1 MTDKILVVDDDP
13 DTVKFINIMLSRL
26 GYHVVSATSGM
37 EALERVQVEHPDLI
51 ILDVMMPGM
60 DGYEVS
66 RNLRRNPKTA
76 TTPILMFTAKT
87 TIEDKLAG
95 YDAGVNLYL
104 TKPIH
109 PIDLQAN
116 IRNLLAQRMG
126 KVEIVAGGEK
136 GYVVG
141 VLAATGGAG
150 VSTVVL
156 NLAITYSKKYNTK
169 VIAAEMKPGQGSW
182 AIDLNLTEPVGLANL
197 LSMELEDINTDS
209 VSKELIQTSF
219 GIKILS
225 ASNKTEYVEYAA
237 ATPQLELVLD
247 YLARLA
253 SLVFLDIGT
262 NFHPGFNAILNKCN
276 ELIMVVEPQP
286 VPIKR
291 SKLLAS
297 ELHLKG
303 FGSVKTMSTVLV
315 NRTRSD
321 IVLNISQVEQILG
334 YPAVMGFPPVVEQA
348 YRAADRAIPLIAVQ
362 PDGIIAMQFNTLAS
376 QINERVPAR

>member
-1 MTDKILVVDDDP
+1 MADKILIVDDDP
-13 DTVKFINIMLSRL
+13 DTIKFINIMLSRL
-26 GYHVVSATSGM
+26 GYTVVSATSGM
-37 EALERVQVEHPDLI
+37 EALEKVQVEHPDLI
-51 ILDVMMPGM
+51 VLDVMMPGM

-116 IRNLLAQRMG
+116 IRNLLAQKFT
-126 KVEIVAGGEK
+126 KVDVAGGK

-141 VLAATGGAG
+141 ILSATGGAG
-150 VSTVVL
+150 VSTVAL
-156 NLAITYSKKYNTK
+156 NLAITYAKKYNVK
-169 VIAAEMKPGQGSW
+169 VIAAELKPGQGSW
-182 AIDLNLTEPVGLANL
+182 ALDLNLSEPVGLPNL
-197 LSMELEDINTDS
+197 LSKELVDITMEA
-209 VSKELIQTSF
+209 VSNELIQTNF

-225 ASNKTEYVEYAA
+225 ASNKTENVEYAA
-237 ATPQLELVLD
+237 SIAQLELVLD
-247 YLARLA
+247 HLSNLAPI
-253 SLVFLDIGT
+253 VILDIGT
-262 NFHPGFNAILNKCN
+262 SFHPGFNAILNKCN

-297 ELHLKG
+297 DLHLKG

-348 YRAADRAIPLIAVQ
+348 YRASERAVPLTAVQ

-376 QINERVPAR
+376 QINERVPTH

>member
-1 MTDKILVVDDDP
+1 MADKILVVDDDP

-26 GYHVVSATSGM
+26 GYTVVSATSGM
-37 EALERVQVEHPDLI
+37 EALERVQAEHPDLI

-116 IRNLLAQRMG
+116 IRNLLSQ
-126 KVEIVAGGEK
+126 KVAKAEAAVDH

-141 VLAATGGAG
+141 VLSATGGAG
-150 VSTVVL
+150 VSTVAL
-156 NLAITYSKKYNTK
+156 NLAITYGKKYNTK
-169 VIAAEMKPGQGSW
+169 VIAAEMRPGQGSW
-182 AIDLNLTEPVGLANL
+182 ALDLNLTEPVGLVNL
-197 LSMELEDINTDS
+197 LSMELDDINTEA
-209 VSKELIQTSF
+209 VSKELIQTNF
-219 GIKILS
+219 GIKVLS
-225 ASNKTEYVEYAA
+225 ASNQMEKVESAA
-237 ATPQLELVLD
+237 ATPQLERVIDELAKLAALVI
-247 YLARLA
+247 
-253 SLVFLDIGT
+253 LDIGT
-262 NFHPGFNAILNKCN
+262 SFHPGFNAILNKCN

-303 FGSVKTMSTVLV
+303 FGSLKTMSTVTV

-348 YRAADRAIPLIAVQ
+348 YRAADRAVPLVTIQ
-362 PDGIIAMQFNTLAS
+362 PDGIIAMQFTTLAS
-376 QINERVPAR
+376 QINERIPAH

>member
-1 MTDKILVVDDDP
+1 MTEKILIVDDDP

-26 GYHVVSATSGM
+26 GYHVVAASSGM
-37 EALERVQVEHPDLI
+37 EALEKVTVEHPDLI

-76 TTPILMFTAKT
+76 ITPILMFTAKT

-116 IRNLLAQRMG
+116 IRNLLAQKLT
-126 KVEIVAGGEK
+126 KVDILGDQ

-141 VLAATGGAG
+141 VLSATGGAG
-150 VSTVVL
+150 VSTVAL
-156 NLAITYSKKYNTK
+156 NLAITYAKKYNVK
-169 VIAAEMKPGQGSW
+169 VIASETKPGQGSW
-182 AIDLNLTEPVGLANL
+182 ALDLNLTEPVGLVNL
-197 LSMELEDINTDS
+197 LSKELEDITMES
-209 VSKELIQTSF
+209 VSKELIQTNF
-219 GIKILS
+219 AIKVLS
-225 ASNKTEYVEYAA
+225 ASNQTENVEYAA
-237 ATPQLELVLD
+237 AIPQLELVLHHLTS
-247 YLARLA
+247 LAA
-253 SLVFLDIGT
+253 LVFLDIGT
-262 NFHPGFNAILNKCN
+262 SFHPGFNSILNLCN

-348 YRAADRAIPLIAVQ
+348 YRASDRSIPLIAVQ

-376 QINERVPAR
+376 QINERIPAH

>member
-1 MTDKILVVDDDP
+1 MSEKIMIVDDDP

-26 GYHVVSATSGM
+26 GYNVVSAVSGM
-37 EALERVQVEHPDLI
+37 EALEKVQVEHPDLI

-116 IRNLLAQRMG
+116 IRNLLAQKLT
-126 KVEIVAGGEK
+126 KVDIVGDK
-136 GYVVG
+136 GYLVG
-141 VLAATGGAG
+141 ILSATGGAG
-150 VSTVVL
+150 VSTVAL
-156 NLAITYSKKYNTK
+156 NLAITYAKKYNVK

-182 AIDLNLTEPVGLANL
+182 ALDLNLTEPAGLPNL
-197 LSMELEDINTDS
+197 LRMDMDDITMEA
-209 VSKELIQTSF
+209 VSRELIQTNF
-219 GIKILS
+219 AVKILS
-225 ASNKTEYVEYAA
+225 ASNKTEFVEYAVA
-237 ATPQLELVLD
+237 ISQLDKVLTQ
-247 YLARLA
+247 LSNLA
-253 SLVFLDIGT
+253 SVVFLDIGT
-262 NFHPGFNAILNKCN
+262 SFHPGFNTILNQCD

-291 SKLLAS
+291 SKLLSS

-334 YPAVMGFPPVVEQA
+334 YPAVMCFPPVVEQA
-348 YRAADRAIPLIAVQ
+348 YRAADRAVPLIAVQ

-376 QINERVPAR
+376 QINERVPVH

>member
-1 MTDKILVVDDDP
+1 MSEKIMIVDDDP

-26 GYHVVSATSGM
+26 GYNVVSAVSGM
-37 EALERVQVEHPDLI
+37 EALEKVQVEHPDLI

-116 IRNLLAQRMG
+116 IRNLLAQKLT
-126 KVEIVAGGEK
+126 KVDIVGDK
-136 GYVVG
+136 GYLVG
-141 VLAATGGAG
+141 ILSATGGAG
-150 VSTVVL
+150 VSTVAL
-156 NLAITYSKKYNTK
+156 NLAITYAKKYNVK

-182 AIDLNLTEPVGLANL
+182 ALDLNLTEPAGLPNL
-197 LSMELEDINTDS
+197 LRMDMDDITMEA
-209 VSKELIQTSF
+209 VSRELIQTNF
-219 GIKILS
+219 AVKILS
-225 ASNKTEYVEYAA
+225 ASNKTEFVEYAVA
-237 ATPQLELVLD
+237 ISQLDKVLTQ
-247 YLARLA
+247 LSNLA
-253 SLVFLDIGT
+253 SVVFLDIGT
-262 NFHPGFNAILNKCN
+262 SFHPGFNTILNQCD

-291 SKLLAS
+291 SKLLSS

-348 YRAADRAIPLIAVQ
+348 YRAADRAVPLIAVQ

-376 QINERVPAR
+376 QINERVPVH

>member
-1 MTDKILVVDDDP
+1 MADKILVVDDDP

-26 GYHVVSATSGM
+26 GYQVVSATSGM
-37 EALERVQVEHPDLI
+37 EALERVQDEH
-51 ILDVMMPGM
+51 
-60 DGYEVS
+60 S

-116 IRNLLAQRMG
+116 IRNLLTQKITKA
-126 KVEIVAGGEK
+126 EATGEH

-141 VLAATGGAG
+141 VLSATGGAG
-150 VSTVVL
+150 VSTIAL
-156 NLAITYSKKYNTK
+156 NLAITYAKKYNVK
-169 VIAAEMKPGQGSW
+169 VIAAEMRPGQGSW
-182 AIDLNLTEPVGLANL
+182 ALDLNLTEPVGLTNL
-197 LSMELEDINTDS
+197 LSMDLQDITAET
-209 VSKELIQTSF
+209 VSKELIQTNF

-225 ASNKTEYVEYAA
+225 ASNKTENVEYAA
-237 ATPQLELVLD
+237 ATPQLEAILGHLTSLASMVVLD
-247 YLARLA
+247 
-253 SLVFLDIGT
+253 VGT
-262 NFHPGFNAILNKCN
+262 SFHPGFNAILNKCD

-297 ELHLKG
+297 DLHLKG
-303 FGSVKTMSTVLV
+303 FGSLKTMSTVLV

-348 YRAADRAIPLIAVQ
+348 YRASDRAVPLITIQ

-376 QINERVPAR
+376 QINERVPVH

>member
-1 MTDKILVVDDDP
+1 MADKILVVDDDP

-26 GYHVVSATSGM
+26 GYSVVSATSGM

-116 IRNLLAQRMG
+116 IRNLLTQKLTKTEATTDH
-126 KVEIVAGGEK
+126 

-141 VLAATGGAG
+141 VLSATGGAG
-150 VSTVVL
+150 VSTIAL
-156 NLAITYSKKYNTK
+156 NLAITYAKKFNSK
-169 VIAAEMKPGQGSW
+169 VIAAEMRPGQGSW
-182 AIDLNLTEPVGLANL
+182 ALDLNLTEPVGLVNL
-197 LSMELEDINTDS
+197 LSMELEDITTDA
-209 VSKELIQTSF
+209 VSKELIQTNF
-219 GIKILS
+219 GIKLLS
-225 ASNKTEYVEYAA
+225 ASNQMEKVESAA
-237 ATPQLELVLD
+237 ATPQFERVIDQLAILATLV
-247 YLARLA
+247 
-253 SLVFLDIGT
+253 VLDIGT
-262 NFHPGFNAILNKCN
+262 SFHPGFNAILNKCN

-303 FGSVKTMSTVLV
+303 FGSLKTMSTVTV

-348 YRAADRAIPLIAVQ
+348 YRAADRAVPLVIVQ

-376 QINERVPAR
+376 QINERIPAH

>member
-1 MTDKILVVDDDP
+1 MTEKILVVDDDP
-13 DTVKFINIMLSRL
+13 DTVKFITIMLGRL
-26 GYHVVSATSGM
+26 GYHVIAATSGM
-37 EALERVQVEHPDLI
+37 EALEKVPVEHPDLI

-116 IRNLLAQRMG
+116 IRNLLAQKLS
-126 KVEIVAGGEK
+126 KVDIVGGM

-141 VLAATGGAG
+141 VLSATGGAG
-150 VSTVVL
+150 VSTVAL
-156 NLAITYSKKYNTK
+156 NLAITYAKKYNEK

-182 AIDLNLTEPVGLANL
+182 ALDLNLTEPVGLANL
-197 LSMELEDINTDS
+197 LSKELEDVTMDA
-209 VSKELIQTSF
+209 VSKELIQTNF
-219 GIKILS
+219 GIKVLS
-225 ASNKTEYVEYAA
+225 ASNRTEYVEYAA
-237 ATPQLELVLD
+237 ATPQLERVLEHLKG
-247 YLARLA
+247 LAG
-253 SLVFLDIGT
+253 VTFLDIGT
-262 NFHPGFNAILNKCN
+262 AFHPGFNAIINACN

-297 ELHLKG
+297 ELHMKG

-348 YRAADRAIPLIAVQ
+348 YRAADRAIPLISVQ
-362 PDGIIAMQFNTLAS
+362 PDGIIAMQFTTLAS
-376 QINERVPAR
+376 QINERVPMH

>member
-1 MTDKILVVDDDP
+1 MADKILVVDDDP

-26 GYHVVSATSGM
+26 GYQVVAATSGM

-116 IRNLLAQRMG
+116 IRNLLAQKVG
-126 KVEIVAGGEK
+126 KTEVVAGET

-141 VLAATGGAG
+141 VLSATGGAG
-150 VSTVVL
+150 VSTVAL
-156 NLAITYSKKYNTK
+156 NLAITYAKKYNVK
-169 VIAAEMKPGQGSW
+169 VIAAETKPGQGSW
-182 AIDLNLTEPVGLANL
+182 ALDLNLTEPAGLTNL
-197 LSMELEDINTDS
+197 LGMELEEITMEA
-209 VSKELIQTSF
+209 VSKELIQTNF

-225 ASNKTEYVEYAA
+225 AANQTENIELSA
-237 ATPQLELVLD
+237 ATPQLERVLSH
-247 YLARLA
+247 LTNMA
-253 SLVFLDIGT
+253 SLVILDIGT
-262 NFHPGFNAILNKCN
+262 SFHPGFNAILNKCT

-348 YRAADRAIPLIAVQ
+348 YRASERSVPLVAIQ

-376 QINERVPAR
+376 QINERIPTH

>member
-1 MTDKILVVDDDP
+1 MTDKILVVDDDL
-13 DTVKFINIMLSRL
+13 DTVKFINIMLKGL
-26 GYHVVSATSGM
+26 GYQVVSATSGM
-37 EALERVQVEHPDLI
+37 EALEMVQVEHPDLI

-87 TIEDKLAG
+87 TTEDKLAG

-116 IRNLLAQRMG
+116 IRNLLVRKQPT
-126 KVEIVAGGEK
+126 GELRLNK

-141 VLAATGGAG
+141 ILSATGGVG
-150 VSTVVL
+150 VSTVAL
-156 NLAITYSKKYNTK
+156 NLAITYSKKYNVK

-182 AIDLNLTEPVGLANL
+182 ALDLNLAEPVGLVNL
-197 LSMELEDINTDS
+197 LTKELDEITLES
-209 VSKELIQTSF
+209 VSKELIQTNF

-225 ASNKTEYVEYAA
+225 ASNKTENIEYAA
-237 ATPQLELVLD
+237 ATPQLELVID
-247 YLARLA
+247 CI
-253 SLVFLDIGT
+253 SNLVPVVILDIGT
-262 NFHPGFNAILNKCN
+262 SFHPGFNAILNKCD

-286 VPIKR
+286 VPVKR

-334 YPAVMGFPPVVEQA
+334 YPAVMGFPPVAEQA
-348 YRAADRAIPLIAVQ
+348 YRASERAIPLIAVQ
-362 PDGIIAMQFNTLAS
+362 PDGIIAMQFNTLAN
-376 QINERVPAR
+376 QINERIPT

>member
-1 MTDKILVVDDDP
+1 MADKILVVDDDP

-26 GYHVVSATSGM
+26 GYIVVSATSGM

-116 IRNLLAQRMG
+116 IRNLLTQKMA
-126 KVEIVAGGEK
+126 KAETATDH

-141 VLAATGGAG
+141 VLSATGGAG
-150 VSTVVL
+150 VSTIAL
-156 NLAITYSKKYNTK
+156 NLAITYAKKFNTK
-169 VIAAEMKPGQGSW
+169 VIAAEMRPGQGSW
-182 AIDLNLTEPVGLANL
+182 ALDLNLSEPVGLVNL
-197 LSMELEDINTDS
+197 LGLELDDITTEA
-209 VSKELIQTSF
+209 VSKELIQTNF
-219 GIKILS
+219 GIKVLS
-225 ASNKTEYVEYAA
+225 ASNQMEKVESAA
-237 ATPQLELVLD
+237 ATPQLERVIDQLTSLAALV
-247 YLARLA
+247 
-253 SLVFLDIGT
+253 VLDIGT
-262 NFHPGFNAILNKCN
+262 SFHPGFNAILNKCN

-303 FGSVKTMSTVLV
+303 FGSLKTMSTVTV

-348 YRAADRAIPLIAVQ
+348 YRAADRAVPLVSVQ

-376 QINERVPAR
+376 QINERVPVH

>member
-1 MTDKILVVDDDP
+1 MADKILVVDDDP

-26 GYHVVSATSGM
+26 GYTVVSATSGM
-37 EALERVQVEHPDLI
+37 EALDKVQVEHPDLI

-116 IRNLLAQRMG
+116 IRNLLAQKFT
-126 KVEIVAGGEK
+126 KVEVAGDK
-136 GYVVG
+136 GYIVG
-141 VLAATGGAG
+141 ILSATGGAG
-150 VSTVVL
+150 VSTVAL
-156 NLAITYSKKYNTK
+156 NLAITYAKKYNVK

-182 AIDLNLTEPVGLANL
+182 ALDLNLTEPVGLPNL
-197 LSMELEDINTDS
+197 LSKELVEITTDT
-209 VSKELIQTSF
+209 VSNELIQTSF

-225 ASNKTEYVEYAA
+225 ATNETENVEYAA
-237 ATPQLELVLD
+237 STPQLELVLD
-247 YLARLA
+247 YLSSLA
-253 SLVFLDIGT
+253 AVVVLDIGT
-262 NFHPGFNAILNKCN
+262 NFHPGFNAILSKCN

-348 YRAADRAIPLIAVQ
+348 YRASERAVPLTAVQ

-376 QINERVPAR
+376 QINERLPAH

>member
-1 MTDKILVVDDDP
+1 MADKILVVDDDP

-26 GYHVVSATSGM
+26 GYLVISATSGM

-116 IRNLLAQRMG
+116 IRNLLTQKLTKADTTADQ
-126 KVEIVAGGEK
+126 

-141 VLAATGGAG
+141 VLSATGGAG
-150 VSTVVL
+150 VSTIAL
-156 NLAITYSKKYNTK
+156 NLAITYAKKFNTK
-169 VIAAEMKPGQGSW
+169 VIAAEMRPGQGSW
-182 AIDLNLTEPVGLANL
+182 ALDLNLTEPVGLANL
-197 LSMELEDINTDS
+197 LGLELVDITLEA
-209 VSKELIQTSF
+209 VSKELIQTNF

-225 ASNKTEYVEYAA
+225 ASNQTEKVEYAS
-237 ATPQLELVLD
+237 ATPQLEQVISHLTTLAALV
-247 YLARLA
+247 
-253 SLVFLDIGT
+253 VLDIGT
-262 NFHPGFNAILNKCN
+262 SFHPGFNAILNKCN

-303 FGSVKTMSTVLV
+303 FGSLKTMSTVTV

-348 YRAADRAIPLIAVQ
+348 YRAADRAVPLISVQ

-376 QINERVPAR
+376 QINERIPIH

>member
-1 MTDKILVVDDDP
+1 MADKILVVDDDP

-26 GYHVVSATSGM
+26 GYVVVSATSGM

-116 IRNLLAQRMG
+116 IRNLLTQ
-126 KVEIVAGGEK
+126 KVAKAETTSDH

-141 VLAATGGAG
+141 VLSATGGAG
-150 VSTVVL
+150 VSTIAL
-156 NLAITYSKKYNTK
+156 NLAITYAKKFNTK
-169 VIAAEMKPGQGSW
+169 VIAAEMRPGQGSW
-182 AIDLNLTEPVGLANL
+182 ALDLNLTEPVGLVNL
-197 LSMELEDINTDS
+197 LGMELHDVTTDA
-209 VSKELIQTSF
+209 VSKELIQTNF

-225 ASNKTEYVEYAA
+225 ASNQMEKVECAA
-237 ATPQLELVLD
+237 ATSQLERVIDHLTS
-247 YLARLA
+247 LAA
-253 SLVFLDIGT
+253 IVVLDIGT
-262 NFHPGFNAILNKCN
+262 SFHPGFNAILNKCN

-303 FGSVKTMSTVLV
+303 FGSLKTMSTVTV

-348 YRAADRAIPLIAVQ
+348 YRAADRAVPLVSIQ
-362 PDGIIAMQFNTLAS
+362 PDGIIAMQFTTLAS
-376 QINERVPAR
+376 QINERVPAH

>member
-1 MTDKILVVDDDP
+1 MADKILIVDDDP

-26 GYHVVSATSGM
+26 GYQVVSATSGM

-116 IRNLLAQRMG
+116 IRNLLTQKITKAEATG
-126 KVEIVAGGEK
+126 DK

-141 VLAATGGAG
+141 VLSATGGAG
-150 VSTVVL
+150 VSTVAL
-156 NLAITYSKKYNTK
+156 NLAITYAKKYNAK

-182 AIDLNLTEPVGLANL
+182 ALDLNLTEPVGLTNL
-197 LSMELEDINTDS
+197 LGMELQDINMDT
-209 VSKELIQTSF
+209 VSKELIQTNF
-219 GIKILS
+219 GIKVLS
-225 ASNKTEYVEYAA
+225 ASNKTENAEYAA
-237 ATPQLELVLD
+237 STPQLELVLD
-247 YLARLA
+247 YLANLA
-253 SLVFLDIGT
+253 SIIILDIGT
-262 NFHPGFNAILNKCN
+262 SFHPGFNAILNKCD

-297 ELHLKG
+297 DLHLKG
-303 FGSVKTMSTVLV
+303 FGSIKTMSTVLV

-348 YRAADRAIPLIAVQ
+348 YRASERAVPLVTVQ

-376 QINERVPAR
+376 QINERVPSH

>member
-1 MTDKILVVDDDP
+1 
-13 DTVKFINIMLSRL
+13 MLSRL
-26 GYHVVSATSGM
+26 GYTVVSATSGM
-37 EALERVQVEHPDLI
+37 EALERVQAEHPDLI

-116 IRNLLAQRMG
+116 IRNLLTQKLTKA
-126 KVEIVAGGEK
+126 ETAADH

-141 VLAATGGAG
+141 VLSATGGAG
-150 VSTVVL
+150 VSTIAL
-156 NLAITYSKKYNTK
+156 NLAITYAKKFNSK
-169 VIAAEMKPGQGSW
+169 VIAAEMRPGQGSW
-182 AIDLNLTEPVGLANL
+182 ALDLNLTEPVGLVNL
-197 LSMELEDINTDS
+197 LSMELDDITLEA
-209 VSKELIQTSF
+209 VSKELIQTNFSV
-219 GIKILS
+219 KILS
-225 ASNKTEYVEYAA
+225 ASNQTEKVECAS
-237 ATPQLELVLD
+237 ATPQLERVID
-247 YLARLA
+247 HLANLA
-253 SLVFLDIGT
+253 SVIILDIGT
-262 NFHPGFNAILNKCN
+262 SFHPGFNAILNKCN

-291 SKLLAS
+291 SKLLAG

-303 FGSVKTMSTVLV
+303 FGSVKTMSTVTV

-348 YRAADRAIPLIAVQ
+348 YRAADRAIPLIMVQ
-362 PDGIIAMQFNTLAS
+362 PDGIIAMQFVTLAS
-376 QINERVPAR
+376 QINERVPIH

>member
-1 MTDKILVVDDDP
+1 MADKILVVDDDP

-26 GYHVVSATSGM
+26 GYQVVSATSGM

-116 IRNLLAQRMG
+116 IRNLLAQ
-126 KVEIVAGGEK
+126 KLTKAEAAVGE
-136 GYVVG
+136 GAYVVG
-141 VLAATGGAG
+141 VLSATGGAG
-150 VSTVVL
+150 VSTVAL
-156 NLAITYSKKYNTK
+156 NLAITYAKKYSVK

-182 AIDLNLTEPVGLANL
+182 ALDLNLTEPVGLTNL
-197 LSMELEDINTDS
+197 LAMSLEEITLET
-209 VSKELIQTSF
+209 VSKELIQTNF

-225 ASNKTEYVEYAA
+225 ASNQTENVEYAA
-237 ATPQLELVLD
+237 ATPQLELVLSH
-247 YLARLA
+247 LTTLA
-253 SLVFLDIGT
+253 SLVVLDIGT
-262 NFHPGFNAILNKCN
+262 SFHPGFNSILNKCN

-286 VPIKR
+286 VTIKR

-348 YRAADRAIPLIAVQ
+348 YRASERAVPLVAIQ

-376 QINERVPAR
+376 QINERVPAH

>member
-1 MTDKILVVDDDP
+1 MADKILIVDDDP

-26 GYHVVSATSGM
+26 GYSVVSATSGM

-66 RNLRRNPKTA
+66 RNLRRSPKTA

-116 IRNLLAQRMG
+116 IRNLLAQKFS
-126 KVEIVAGGEK
+126 KVEVAGDK
-136 GYVVG
+136 GYMVG
-141 VLAATGGAG
+141 ILSATGGAG
-150 VSTVVL
+150 VSTVAL
-156 NLAITYSKKYNTK
+156 NLAITYAKKYSVK
-169 VIAAEMKPGQGSW
+169 VIAAELKPGQGSW
-182 AIDLNLTEPVGLANL
+182 ALDLNLSEPVGLPNL
-197 LSMELEDINTDS
+197 LSKELVDITMDS
-209 VSKELIQTSF
+209 VSNELIQTSF

-225 ASNKTEYVEYAA
+225 ASNKTENIEYAA
-237 ATPQLELVLD
+237 CTPQLELTLD
-247 YLARLA
+247 HLSHLANI
-253 SLVFLDIGT
+253 VILDIGT
-262 NFHPGFNAILNKCN
+262 SFHPGFNAILNKCN

-286 VPIKR
+286 IPIKR

-297 ELHLKG
+297 DLHLKG

-348 YRAADRAIPLIAVQ
+348 YRASERAVPLTAVQ

-376 QINERVPAR
+376 QINERVPAH

>member
-1 MTDKILVVDDDP
+1 
-13 DTVKFINIMLSRL
+13 
-26 GYHVVSATSGM
+26 M
-37 EALERVQVEHPDLI
+37 EALEMVQVEHPDLI

-87 TIEDKLAG
+87 TTEDKLAG

-116 IRNLLAQRMG
+116 IRNLLVRKQPT
-126 KVEIVAGGEK
+126 GELRLNK

-141 VLAATGGAG
+141 ILSATGGVG
-150 VSTVVL
+150 VSTVAM
-156 NLAITYSKKYNTK
+156 NLAITYAKKYNVK

-182 AIDLNLTEPVGLANL
+182 ALDLNLTEPVGLVNL
-197 LSMELEDINTDS
+197 LTKELHEITLES
-209 VSKELIQTSF
+209 VSKELIQTNF

-225 ASNKTEYVEYAA
+225 SSNKTENIEYAA
-237 ATPQLELVLD
+237 ATPQLEQVID
-247 YLARLA
+247 SISNLA
-253 SLVFLDIGT
+253 SLVILDIGT
-262 NFHPGFNAILNKCN
+262 SFHPGFNAILNKCD

-286 VPIKR
+286 VPVKR

-334 YPAVMGFPPVVEQA
+334 YPAVMGFPPVAEQA
-348 YRAADRAIPLIAVQ
+348 YRASERAIPLISVQ

-376 QINERVPAR
+376 QINERIPT

>member
-1 MTDKILVVDDDP
+1 MADKILIVDDDP

-26 GYHVVSATSGM
+26 GYQVVSATSGM

-116 IRNLLAQRMG
+116 IRNLLAQKMVKTELVG
-126 KVEIVAGGEK
+126 DY

-150 VSTVVL
+150 VSTVAL
-156 NLAITYSKKYNTK
+156 NLAITYSKKYNVK
-169 VIAAEMKPGQGSW
+169 VIGAELKPGQGSW
-182 AIDLNLTEPVGLANL
+182 ALDLNLTEPVGLSNL
-197 LSMELEDINTDS
+197 LAMELDEVTIEN
-209 VSKELIQTSF
+209 VSKELIQTNF

-225 ASNKTEYVEYAA
+225 ASNKTEYVEYASN
-237 ATPQLELVLD
+237 TPQLERILD
-247 YLARLA
+247 HLSGLA
-253 SLVFLDIGT
+253 SIVVLDIGT
-262 NFHPGFNAILNKCN
+262 SFHPGFNAILNKCN

-348 YRAADRAIPLIAVQ
+348 YRASERAVPLVTVQ

-376 QINERVPAR
+376 QINERVPTH

>member
-1 MTDKILVVDDDP
+1 MADKILVVDDDP

-26 GYHVVSATSGM
+26 GYVVVAATSGM
-37 EALERVQVEHPDLI
+37 EALERVQTEHPDLI

-116 IRNLLAQRMG
+116 IRNLLTQKLSKA
-126 KVEIVAGGEK
+126 EIAEDH

-141 VLAATGGAG
+141 VLSATGGAG
-150 VSTVVL
+150 VSTIAL
-156 NLAITYSKKYNTK
+156 NLAITYGKKFNVK
-169 VIAAEMKPGQGSW
+169 VIAAEMRPGQGSW
-182 AIDLNLTEPVGLANL
+182 ALDLNLSEPVGLVNL
-197 LSMELEDINTDS
+197 LGMELDDITADT
-209 VSKELIQTSF
+209 VSKELIQTNF

-225 ASNKTEYVEYAA
+225 ASNQTEKVESAA
-237 ATPQLELVLD
+237 ATPQFERVIDQLKTLANLV
-247 YLARLA
+247 
-253 SLVFLDIGT
+253 VLDIGT
-262 NFHPGFNAILNKCN
+262 SFHPGFNAILNKCN

-286 VPIKR
+286 IPIKR

-303 FGSVKTMSTVLV
+303 FGSLKTMSTVTV

-348 YRAADRAIPLIAVQ
+348 YRAADRSVPLVSVQ

-376 QINERVPAR
+376 QINERIPVH

>member
-1 MTDKILVVDDDP
+1 MADKILVVDDDP

-26 GYHVVSATSGM
+26 GYSVVSATSGM

-116 IRNLLAQRMG
+116 IRNLLTQKLTKTEA
-126 KVEIVAGGEK
+126 ATDH

-141 VLAATGGAG
+141 VLSATGGAG
-150 VSTVVL
+150 VSTIAL
-156 NLAITYSKKYNTK
+156 NLAITYAKKFNSK
-169 VIAAEMKPGQGSW
+169 VIAAEMRPGQGSW
-182 AIDLNLTEPVGLANL
+182 ALDLNLTEPVGLVNL
-197 LSMELEDINTDS
+197 LSMELDDITPDA
-209 VSKELIQTSF
+209 VSKELIQTNF
-219 GIKILS
+219 GIKLLS
-225 ASNKTEYVEYAA
+225 ASNQMEKVESAA
-237 ATPQLELVLD
+237 ATPQFERVIDQLAAMATLVI
-247 YLARLA
+247 
-253 SLVFLDIGT
+253 LDIGT
-262 NFHPGFNAILNKCN
+262 SFHPGFNAILNKCN

-303 FGSVKTMSTVLV
+303 FGSLKTMSTVTV

-348 YRAADRAIPLIAVQ
+348 YRAADRAVPLVIVQ

-376 QINERVPAR
+376 QINERIPVH

>member
-1 MTDKILVVDDDP
+1 MTEKILVVDDDP

-26 GYHVVSATSGM
+26 GYTVVSATSGM

-116 IRNLLAQRMG
+116 IRNLLTQKLTKTETA
-126 KVEIVAGGEK
+126 ADH
-136 GYVVG
+136 GYIVG
-141 VLAATGGAG
+141 VLSATGGAG
-150 VSTVVL
+150 VSTIAL
-156 NLAITYSKKYNTK
+156 NLAITYAKKFNSK
-169 VIAAEMKPGQGSW
+169 VIAAEMRPGQGSW
-182 AIDLNLTEPVGLANL
+182 ALDLNLTEPVGLVNL
-197 LSMELEDINTDS
+197 LSMELDDVTIEA
-209 VSKELIQTSF
+209 VSKELIQTNF
-219 GIKILS
+219 GIRLLS
-225 ASNKTEYVEYAA
+225 ASNQTEKVECAS
-237 ATPQLELVLD
+237 ATPQLERVID
-247 YLARLA
+247 HLANLA
-253 SLVFLDIGT
+253 SVIVLDIGT
-262 NFHPGFNAILNKCN
+262 SFHPGFNSILNKCN

-297 ELHLKG
+297 DLHLKG
-303 FGSVKTMSTVLV
+303 FGSLKTMSTVTV

-348 YRAADRAIPLIAVQ
+348 YRAADRAIPLIMVQ
-362 PDGIIAMQFNTLAS
+362 PEGIIAMQFVTLAN
-376 QINERVPAR
+376 QINERVPVH

>member
-1 MTDKILVVDDDP
+1 MPEKILIVDDDP

-26 GYHVVSATSGM
+26 GYQVVAASSGM
-37 EALERVQVEHPDLI
+37 EALERVQIEHPDLI

-116 IRNLLAQRMG
+116 IRNLLAQRLA
-126 KVEIVAGGEK
+126 KVEIVGDM

-141 VLAATGGAG
+141 VLSATGGAG
-150 VSTVVL
+150 VSTVAL
-156 NLAITYSKKYNTK
+156 NLAITYAKKYNVK

-182 AIDLNLTEPVGLANL
+182 ALDLNLTEPVGLSNL
-197 LSMELEDINTDS
+197 LCKELDDITMEA
-209 VSKELIQTSF
+209 VSKELIQTTF
-219 GIKILS
+219 GIKVLS
-225 ASNKTEYVEYAA
+225 ASNKTENVEYAA
-237 ATPQLELVLD
+237 ATPQLERILQHLSS
-247 YLARLA
+247 LATIL
-253 SLVFLDIGT
+253 FLDIGT
-262 NFHPGFNAILNKCN
+262 SFHPGFNSILNSCN

-286 VPIKR
+286 IPIKR

-321 IVLNISQVEQILG
+321 IVMNISQVEQILG

-348 YRAADRAIPLIAVQ
+348 YRASDRAIPLISVQ

-376 QINERVPAR
+376 QINERVPTH

>member
-1 MTDKILVVDDDP
+1 MADKILVVDDDP

-26 GYHVVSATSGM
+26 GYIVVSATSGM
-37 EALERVQVEHPDLI
+37 EALERVQTEHPDLI

-116 IRNLLAQRMG
+116 IRNLLTQKLTKA
-126 KVEIVAGGEK
+126 EAAADH

-141 VLAATGGAG
+141 VLSATGGAG
-150 VSTVVL
+150 VSTIAL
-156 NLAITYSKKYNTK
+156 NLAITYAKKFNSK
-169 VIAAEMKPGQGSW
+169 VIAAEMRPGQGSW
-182 AIDLNLTEPVGLANL
+182 ALDLNLTEPLGLVNL
-197 LSMELEDINTDS
+197 LGMELDDITPEA
-209 VSKELIQTSF
+209 VSKELIQTNF

-225 ASNKTEYVEYAA
+225 ASNQTEKVESAA
-237 ATPQLELVLD
+237 ATPQLERVIDHLTNLANVLI
-247 YLARLA
+247 
-253 SLVFLDIGT
+253 LDIGT
-262 NFHPGFNAILNKCN
+262 SFHPGFNAILNKCN

-303 FGSVKTMSTVLV
+303 FGSLKTMSTVTV

-348 YRAADRAIPLIAVQ
+348 YRAADRAVPLVAIQ

-376 QINERVPAR
+376 QINERVPVH

>member
-1 MTDKILVVDDDP
+1 MADKILGVDDDP
-13 DTVKFINIMLSRL
+13 DTVKVINIMLSRL
-26 GYHVVSATSGM
+26 GYIVVSATSGM

-116 IRNLLAQRMG
+116 IRNLLTQKMA
-126 KVEIVAGGEK
+126 KAETATDH

-141 VLAATGGAG
+141 VLSATGGAG
-150 VSTVVL
+150 VSTIAL
-156 NLAITYSKKYNTK
+156 NLAITYAKKFNTK
-169 VIAAEMKPGQGSW
+169 VIAAEMRPGQGSW
-182 AIDLNLTEPVGLANL
+182 ALDLNLSEPVGLVNL
-197 LSMELEDINTDS
+197 LGLELDDITTEA
-209 VSKELIQTSF
+209 VSKELIQTNF
-219 GIKILS
+219 GIKVLS
-225 ASNKTEYVEYAA
+225 ASNQMEKVESAA
-237 ATPQLELVLD
+237 ATPQLERVIDQLTSLAALV
-247 YLARLA
+247 
-253 SLVFLDIGT
+253 VLDIGT
-262 NFHPGFNAILNKCN
+262 SFHPGFNAILNKCN

-303 FGSVKTMSTVLV
+303 FGSLKTMSTVTV

-348 YRAADRAIPLIAVQ
+348 YRAADRAVPLVSVQ

-376 QINERVPAR
+376 QINERVPVH

>member
-1 MTDKILVVDDDP
+1 MADKILVVDDDP
-13 DTVKFINIMLSRL
+13 DTIKFINIMLSRL
-26 GYHVVSATSGM
+26 GYTVVSATSGM

-116 IRNLLAQRMG
+116 IRNLLAQKFS
-126 KVEIVAGGEK
+126 KVEVAGDK
-136 GYVVG
+136 GYLVG
-141 VLAATGGAG
+141 ILSATGGAG
-150 VSTVVL
+150 VSTVAL
-156 NLAITYSKKYNTK
+156 NLAITYSKKYNVK

-182 AIDLNLTEPVGLANL
+182 ALDLNLTEPVGLPNL
-197 LSMELEDINTDS
+197 LRKELVEISTDA

-225 ASNKTEYVEYAA
+225 ATNETENVEYAA
-237 ATPQLELVLD
+237 STPQLELVLD
-247 YLARLA
+247 YLAGLA
-253 SLVFLDIGT
+253 ALVVLDIGT

-348 YRAADRAIPLIAVQ
+348 YRASERSVPLTAVQ

-376 QINERVPAR
+376 QINERIPSH

>member
-1 MTDKILVVDDDP
+1 MTEKILIVDDDP
-13 DTVKFINIMLSRL
+13 DTVKFITIMLSRL
-26 GYHVVSATSGM
+26 GYTVVAATSGM

-116 IRNLLAQRMG
+116 IRNLLAQKLTR
-126 KVEIVAGGEK
+126 VDIAGDQ

-141 VLAATGGAG
+141 VLSATGGAG
-150 VSTVVL
+150 VSTVAL
-156 NLAITYSKKYNTK
+156 NLAITYAKKYNVK

-182 AIDLNLTEPVGLANL
+182 ALDLNLTEPAGLPNL
-197 LSMELEDINTDS
+197 LSKELEDLTMEA
-209 VSKELIQTSF
+209 VSRELIQTNF
-219 GIKILS
+219 GIKVLS
-225 ASNKTEYVEYAA
+225 GSNKTESVETAVA
-237 ATPQLELVLD
+237 VSQLDMVLGH
-247 YLARLA
+247 LANLA
-253 SLVFLDIGT
+253 PVIFLDIGT
-262 NFHPGFNAILNKCN
+262 NFHPGFNVILNRCN

-291 SKLLAS
+291 AKLLAS
-297 ELHLKG
+297 DLHMKG

-348 YRAADRAIPLIAVQ
+348 YRAADRNIPLIAVQ
-362 PDGIIAMQFNTLAS
+362 PDGIIAMQFTTLAN
-376 QINERVPAR
+376 QINERIPAH